1 MSANLFKAGGWSVV
15 YHPVSGQ
22 LYIYRLGTPGE
33 MTLEATDTGYE
44 FNAYAD
50 SETFVTGTFASFEAL
65 TSKEPA

>member
-22 LYIYRLGTPGE
+22 LYIYRDGVPGE

-50 SETFVTGTFASFEAL
+50 ASTFVTGTFASFEAL
-65 TSKEPA
+65 TSEVAA

>member
-1 MSANLFKAGGWSVV
+1 MTVRCLQSMGWTITVNQ
-15 YHPVSGQ
+15 VSGQ

-33 MTLEATDTGYE
+33 MTLDLTDTGYE
-44 FNAYAD
+44 FSAYAD